1 MRRAPF
7 AAAVLAAALS
17 LAAGGVPEHHGTPTI
32 TVYKSPS
39 CSCCKVWVDQIRAA
53 GFQVVVRDTNDMA
66 SVKRGLGIPDKL
78 VACHTAVVGGYLIEG
93 HVPPDLVRQVLADRP
108 QLRGLA
114 VPGMPARAMGDS
126 TGASF
131 NILSF
136 DDSGHTHVVAHR

>member
-1 MRRAPF
+1 MRRPTF
-7 AAAVLAAALS
+7 AAAVLAASLS
-17 LAAGGVPEHHGTPTI
+17 LAAGGLPAAHGLPAV

-39 CSCCKVWVDQIRAA
+39 CTCCKAWVDQVRAA
-53 GFQVVVRDTNDMA
+53 GFRVVVRDTNDMA
-66 SVKRGLGIPDKL
+66 AVNRGLGIPSRL

-93 HVPPDLVRQVLADRP
+93 HVPPDLVRQVLADKP
-108 QLRGLA
+108 PLRGLA

-131 NILSF
+131 NVLSF